1 MTRYLHLRT
10 GRLCLDAVTRGDLYQ
25 LHELHA
31 DPEVWRHLPSG
42 RHGTRE
48 HTAAYIADIERDW
61 ATVGL
66 GYWAIRPGGH
76 LDDGVPA
83 AAPIGIGGCA
93 VRHDAM
99 WNLYYRL
106 TPAAQGRGFAAETVT
121 AALAAAADLRPDLPV
136 VASLLEHNRSSKVAA
151 ERAGLRPAWRGPD
164 TGNPDVTAVR
174 LIYADRPLTDDL
186 IKILTRR

>member
-1 MTRYLHLRT
+1 VTRYLHLRT

-121 AALAAAADLRPDLPV
+121 AAGPPRRTCGPIC
-136 VASLLEHNRSSKVAA
+136 SRSSPGASGQPCCCLLSYRRECCEFKY
-151 ERAGLRPAWRGPD
+151 RWRDEG
-164 TGNPDVTAVR
+164 G
-174 LIYADRPLTDDL
+174 
-186 IKILTRR
+186 

>member
-1 MTRYLHLRT
+1 MRYVQLRT
-10 GRLCLDAVTRGDLYQ
+10 GRLCLDAVTRGDLDQ

-48 HTAAYIADIERDW
+48 QTAAYIADIERDW

-76 LDDGVPA
+76 RDDGAPA
-83 AAPIGIGGCA
+83 AALIGIGGCA

-136 VASLLEHNRSSKVAA
+136 VASLLEHNRSSMVAA

-174 LIYADRPLTDDL
+174 LIYADRPLADDL
-186 IKILTRR
+186 IKILTGR